1 MERGLQQA
9 IVMPFDVRHVKLGRW
24 VLIFSCLPYFR
35 GFLATPRPSRSRTFN
50 ALEEVQIL

>member
-35 GFLATPRPSRSRTFN
+35 GFLATSRPSRSRTFN